1 MIINVVKESHLS
13 PLPLVH
19 AWTTRS
25 PERHTKGAAKLQS
38 REPCLKALE
47 EVCLPEAGKSAIGRP
62 SKASKFSLPG
72 PIYHHHKVQRPA
84 RRCRVSGRRG
94 ARRESLWRHAKKRA
108 LSPAPPPPAGR
119 GGGGGART
127 PGRGGQAVPAGRAPP
142 TALLRVSQERP
153 SSPDVGH
160 RPSRLASR
168 PVGRPRKSAL
178 GTRR

>member
-1 MIINVVKESHLS
+1 VIINVVKESHLS

-108 LSPAPPPPAGR
+108 LSPAPPHSSSPRFSGE
-119 GGGGGART
+119 T
-127 PGRGGQAVPAGRAPP
+127 LIPGRGAQTFPACI
-142 TALLRVSQERP
+142 
-153 SSPDVGH
+153 SP
-160 RPSRLASR
+160 
-168 PVGRPRKSAL
+168 GRPAKKVSSRD
-178 GTRR
+178 